1 MSTGLQQGQFVGG
14 VDCGSSSVRL
24 ILFDSFANI
33 VASHQLEF
41 SQYYPHPGWH
51 EHDPNEIL
59 AVSEACIAGAVR
71 SLEEEK
77 RYDRSSV
84 KVIGITNQRETTVA
98 WSRKTGKPL
107 CRAIVWTDNRN
118 KGEVSMYE
126 MKLVWEGIEI
136 QGKIYKGEE
145 AVDALANM

>member
-1 MSTGLQQGQFVGG
+1 MSTGLQQGQFVGAL
-14 VDCGSSSVRL
+14 DCGTTSIRF
-24 ILFDSFANI
+24 IIFDSFANI

-77 RYDRSSV
+77 RYDRTTV
-84 KVIGITNQRETTVA
+84 TIIGITHHRETTV
-98 WSRKTGKPL
+98 P
-107 CRAIVWTDNRN
+107 
-118 KGEVSMYE
+118 
-126 MKLVWEGIEI
+126 
-136 QGKIYKGEE
+136 
-145 AVDALANM
+145 